1 MFKSFA
7 WVVAL
12 FAVATPVFAQQAPR
26 SQVGHVAVANATPSA
41 SPSGAAATPAS
52 GFDPA
57 ATPTPAVSPGPMSMV
72 LLAGGTDVK
81 VSLSEP
87 ISSQS
92 ANVGDT
98 VPIVVD
104 QEVDASGFIVIP
116 KGSNGEATVALV
128 DHAGGNG
135 HGGKLGLEMNWV
147 YSADH
152 GKVLLSN
159 VDHATGEDTDKKGAA
174 STATILSYVFLGPL
188 GLFAHNFV
196 HGKDVTIP
204 TTQVFKIFVDH
215 DVHIQATA
223 KAVAPS
229 GFDN

>member
-1 MFKSFA
+1 MLKRFA
-7 WVVAL
+7 LVVAL
-12 FAVATPVFAQQAPR
+12 FAFATPVFAHQAPS
-26 SQVGHVAVANATPSA
+26 SQTGHAVAANATQQ
-41 SPSGAAATPAS
+41 PSGKTATPAS

-57 ATPTPAVSPGPMSMV
+57 ASPTPAVSPGLMAMV
-72 LLAGGTDVK
+72 LLAGGTNVS

-116 KGSNGEATVALV
+116 KGSNGEAIVTLA
-128 DHAGGNG
+128 DRAGGNG

-174 STATILSYVFLGPL
+174 STATILSYVLLGPL

-204 TTQVFKIFVDH
+204 TTQIFKIFVDH
-215 DVHIQATA
+215 DVHIQATT
-223 KAVAPS
+223 KAQAPP

>member
-1 MFKSFA
+1 MSKPLA
-7 WVVAL
+7 LVAAL
-12 FAVATPVFAQQAPR
+12 FAFAVPALAQQAPHSQAGPVTR
-26 SQVGHVAVANATPSA
+26 SSD
-41 SPSGAAATPAS
+41 
-52 GFDPA
+52 FDPA
-57 ATPTPAVSPGPMSMV
+57 ATPTPATSLGPITAV
-72 LLAGGTDVK
+72 LLAGGTNVN
-81 VSLSEP
+81 VSLTEP

-98 VPIVVD
+98 VPIAVD
-104 QEVDASGFIVIP
+104 QEVDASGFVVIP
-116 KGSNGEATVALV
+116 KGSNGAATVTVA
-128 DHAGGNG
+128 DRSGGNG
-135 HGGKLGLEMNWV
+135 HGGKLGLQMNWV

-174 STATILSYVFLGPL
+174 STATILSYVLLGPL

-196 HGKDVTIP
+196 HGKDVTIA

-215 DVHIQATA
+215 DVHVRATEKTQA
-223 KAVAPS
+223 AP